1 MGRSEDRF
9 LFHLVYLNLTF
20 VDNNDSELRGN
31 FVRIAR
37 SIGTQATFIICR
49 IELICLFCLF
59 HVTVLFVSLVHV
71 VLFEYFF
78 T

>member
-1 MGRSEDRF
+1 M
-9 LFHLVYLNLTF
+9 
-20 VDNNDSELRGN
+20 DNNDSELRGN

-71 VLFEYFF
+71 VLFEFF
-78 T
+78 YLRGTNDFGVTLNCATVWDNI